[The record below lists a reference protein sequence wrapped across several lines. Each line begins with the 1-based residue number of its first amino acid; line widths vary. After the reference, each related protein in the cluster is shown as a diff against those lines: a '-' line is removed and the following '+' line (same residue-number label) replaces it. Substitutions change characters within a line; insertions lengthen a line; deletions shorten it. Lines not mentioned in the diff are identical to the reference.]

1 MKMSWKRW
9 RIGLLVATITGVCTA
24 FTVGLVIPTMTLKEG
39 SFILFASIAK
49 DLLLFLKDH
58 PIESVEDSVA
68 IEIKKL

>member
-24 FTVGLVIPTMTLKEG
+24 FTVGLIVPAMTLKEG
-39 SFILFASIAK
+39 SFILLASIAK

-58 PIESVEDSVA
+58 PVESVEESTS
-68 IEIKKL
+68 IPITKL